1 MDESARLL
9 ALINELTDWFEF
21 KVSNHSPDEIAKR
34 VCGLSNAATLADKRY
49 AYIVWGVRDADHV
62 VVVCCP

>member
-1 MDESARLL
+1 MVGRIATGEIVEAEKKPSAAVELGRKGGKARVESITA
-9 ALINELTDWFEF
+9 T
-21 KVSNHSPDEIAKR
+21 
-34 VCGLSNAATLADKRY
+34 ATLADKRY